1 MNKLLTFEI
10 LLYLNMYYFGLYF
23 GMEFLFLFLKFLLV
37 ESSQSFEF
45 WNDLFLLVILGV
57 IESGRLYI
65 SQVCIYKYAFQAFMT
80 ILVCIFSFFL

>member
-45 WNDLFLLVILGV
+45 WNDLFLLVILGM

-65 SQVCIYKYAFQAFMT
+65 SQVCIFK
-80 ILVCIFSFFL
+80 

>member
-65 SQVCIYKYAFQAFMT
+65 SQVWIYK
-80 ILVCIFSFFL
+80 

>member
-45 WNDLFLLVILGV
+45 WNDLFLLVILGM

-65 SQVCIYKYAFQAFMT
+65 SQVF
-80 ILVCIFSFFL
+80 IFK

>member
-65 SQVCIYKYAFQAFMT
+65 SQV
-80 ILVCIFSFFL
+80 

>member
-23 GMEFLFLFLKFLLV
+23 GMELLFLFLKFLLV

-45 WNDLFLLVILGV
+45 WNDLFLLAILGV

-65 SQVCIYKYAFQAFMT
+65 SQVKYTMY
-80 ILVCIFSFFL
+80 I